1 MVTSKRVVKKGGGVR
16 SVAATTTSASN
27 TPKMSKDETPVFNE
41 ALRRG
46 EEARNKIE
54 SALIEYGAWIL
65 VHVFGGDTTAALEHR
80 KDNAIWLNLLSRAG
94 GKTLR
99 VSKKFLTV
107 AVRIAAYDKRLQS
120 DSWKL
125 LEPGRKELLLPLK
138 DEALL
143 REAAEH
149 VVDSTLGLD
158 ATKTYVHTLREKNG
172 VSKTSRMTAPNLKKK
187 FAGVRGQLMD
197 KGFLQRV
204 VKLAATL
211 DPAEKKELKD
221 EARALEAALAA
232 LRKKLDE

>member
-1 MVTSKRVVKKGGGVR
+1 MVTSKRVVKRGGGVK
-16 SVAATTTSASN
+16 STEAIKASAA
-27 TPKMSKDETPVFNE
+27 PKLSKEELPVFNE

-46 EEARNKIE
+46 EEARNKME
-54 SALIEYGAWIL
+54 SALVEYGSWLL

-80 KDNAIWLNLLSRAG
+80 KDNNIWMSLVARAG

-99 VSKKFLTV
+99 VSQKFLTV

-125 LEPGRKELLLPLK
+125 LEPGRKELLLPLR

-149 VVDSTLGLD
+149 VVDSTLGMN
-158 ATKTYVHTLREKNG
+158 ATRDYVNALREKNG
-172 VSKTSRMTAPNLKKK
+172 ADPVVRVTVPKIKKM
-187 FAGVRGQLMD
+187 FSGFRSQVTD
-197 KGFLQRV
+197 KGFLQRIG
-204 VKLAATL
+204 KLAPTMDA
-211 DPAEKKELKD
+211 DEKKALKD